1 MTPDEDLGRLLDR
14 RTLTWERD
22 LTVDAD
28 TLWQAI
34 ATRDG
39 LAHWFMPTDTEIE
52 EGGRFS
58 FTGGWDGT
66 VTRVEPGRLVE
77 FTPDAAEG
85 ASLRFE
91 LEETDAGFRFR
102 LTDTMAPDAD
112 ASALFGD
119 DTAAVQKHQ
128 PGGPGTHWSGVAAGY
143 HGFVDALVAHLA
155 GTEATFDYDAMAR
168 TYVDLLDR
176 WHTT

>member
-1 MTPDEDLGRLLDR
+1 MTRHEHFGRLLDR
-14 RTLTWERD
+14 RTLMWERD
-22 LTVDAD
+22 IAVDAD

-39 LAHWFMPTDTEIE
+39 LAHWFMPTHTEIE
-52 EGGRFS
+52 EGGRFA

-66 VTRVEPGRLVE
+66 VTRVVPGRLVE

-85 ASLRFE
+85 AILRFE
-91 LEETDAGFRFR
+91 LEATDTGCRFR
-102 LTDTMAPDAD
+102 LKDTMAPDVD

-119 DTAAVQKHQ
+119 DTAAAHKHQ

-143 HGFVDALVAHLA
+143 HGFVDALVAHLR
-155 GTEATFDYDAMAR
+155 GTAVSFDDEALAR
-168 TYVDLLDR
+168 TYVDLLDG